1 MTSLG
6 FRFAGFAL
14 LWDEFVMVLGSV
26 CILDAGPLS
35 LEVPLALKGAPY
47 PDKSIRFGPRALRAP
62 DLEPFIDMADNSTT
76 SSLPQFQGVRFWGIR
91 TREICCPHL
100 N

>member
-1 MTSLG
+1 
-6 FRFAGFAL
+6 
-14 LWDEFVMVLGSV
+14 MVLGSV

-62 DLEPFIDMADNSTT
+62 DLEPFIDMADDLDYKQPPPISG
-76 SSLPQFQGVRFWGIR
+76 SPLLGD
-91 TREICCPHL
+91 
-100 N
+100 